1 MDTTG
6 WIAWTLPDPQLG
18 MPVLGLRHPPGW
30 TAQGNVTWVAEHTQ
44 RIARAPL
51 VPGHPPR
58 ADRDGAEL
66 AAVRL
71 HLARRR
77 PRPAQR
83 TRAHLPAPDAPDRSL
98 GAALPQLLGPGAQQ
112 PTRFEVRP
120 LPDWAQRFHIP
131 PESITPGVAY
141 TGLHARVEAP
151 VNGRRRCWNPRLPL
165 RGQQPGRVRDDH
177 QPRPLPGGAQRN
189 RRAVRRVAADAV
201 RRPGQRDPQPG
212 LDCRGQRV
220 GQQNTDAFA
229 AQAASAR
236 WASFQAEQAGIAAVG
251 AAAADLRATQASNA
265 QAQFDR
271 MMQPPPMAGT
281 PGVSAQEAWR
291 NALGGVE
298 AVEDP
303 NSREGNTKYVSS
315 STAVHLAEREGRG
328 DRDRRRQPRPQHQLA
343 HHLEGGPPLR
353 AVVPDTEPLVG
364 KTVR

>member
-30 TAQGNVTWVAEHTQ
+30 TAQGNVTWVAEHNESPEHHWFQVTHPE
-44 RIARAPL
+44 RIAMVQSWPRFDFTWPGGAPGQ
-51 VPGHPPR
+51 PNGR
-58 ADRDGAEL
+58 G
-66 AAVRL
+66 
-71 HLARRR
+71 
-77 PRPAQR
+77 R
-83 TRAHLPAPDAPDRSL
+83 TYLPPDAPDRSL

-151 VNGRRRCWNPRLPL
+151 VNGRRQCLEILGFHYAVSNQAVFATITNHGLFLAVLSATAERFDELRPTLYGVLDSAIPNP
-165 RGQQPGRVRDDH
+165 
-177 QPRPLPGGAQRN
+177 AWTA
-189 RRAVRRVAADAV
+189 AVN
-201 RRPGQRDPQPG
+201 
-212 LDCRGQRV
+212 RV

-315 STAVHLAEREGRG
+315 STAVTWQNEKGEVIETDDVNL
-328 DRDRRRQPRPQHQLA
+328 DPNVNSSTTWK
-343 HHLEGGPPLR
+343 
-353 AVVPDTEPLVG
+353 VVSRYGE
-364 KTVR
+364 